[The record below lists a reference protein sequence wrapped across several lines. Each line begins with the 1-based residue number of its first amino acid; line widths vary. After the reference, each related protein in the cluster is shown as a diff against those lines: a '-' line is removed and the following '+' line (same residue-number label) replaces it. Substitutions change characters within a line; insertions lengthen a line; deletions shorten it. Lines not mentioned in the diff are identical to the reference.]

1 MAARVRLAPGWRR
14 GCGVVGLTSLD
25 GGGCRGRLCD
35 FYRYHAC
42 LTEPWDGP
50 AGLVFT
56 DGHLVGAALDRNGL
70 RPMR

>member
-1 MAARVRLAPGWRR
+1 MLVPAVESQPE
-14 GCGVVGLTSLD
+14 D
-25 GGGCRGRLCD
+25 GDRQDLRD

-56 DGHLVGAALDRNGL
+56 GWSG
-70 RPMR
+70 